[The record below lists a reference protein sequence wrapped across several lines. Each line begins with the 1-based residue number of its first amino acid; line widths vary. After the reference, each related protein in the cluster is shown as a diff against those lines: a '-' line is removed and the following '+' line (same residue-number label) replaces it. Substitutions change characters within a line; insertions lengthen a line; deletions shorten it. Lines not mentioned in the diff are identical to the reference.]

1 MTCSGAPDAP
11 GAPGALPL
19 SSVRGC
25 PPLPVER
32 GRFAVVD
39 VETSGVRFERGG
51 RIVEL
56 AVAIL
61 EGGTI
66 HLAWHA
72 LVDPGTALPPFVTR
86 LTGITDGLLAGRP
99 GFADVAPAL
108 ARALEAG
115 GFVPPHPPVDWPAPP
130 APGGH
135 PCAAPPPPAP
145 PPPPCPPPPPPPA

>member
-19 SSVRGC
+19 SSVPAL
-25 PPLPVER
+25 PPLPLER
-32 GRFAVVD
+32 CRFAVVD

-86 LTGITDGLLAGRP
+86 LTGITDGLLAGPPR
-99 GFADVAPAL
+99 FAALPPAL
-108 ARALEAG
+108 PRALEAG
-115 GFVPPHPPVDWPAPP
+115 GVVAPHARLDRRCPAGPRSPPGARRPPGEATPSLA
-130 APGGH
+130 H
-135 PCAAPPPPAP
+135 S
-145 PPPPCPPPPPPPA
+145 